1 MLLSRNGSLHRWSC
15 PLFRRGR
22 SGLRRSS
29 EFLHSDALDVDSI
42 HNPSYNGFSGLRD
55 RWMGANFGADA
66 KTWIML
72 SELDFRRALDEY
84 SSAEFRLGK

>member
-1 MLLSRNGSLHRWSC
+1 MPQIS
-15 PLFRRGR
+15 
-22 SGLRRSS
+22 
-29 EFLHSDALDVDSI
+29 AQ

-55 RWMGANFGADA
+55 RWMRTKFDADA
-66 KTWIML
+66 KTWILL